1 MESPSSEVTQE
12 QQTQQPKGFMVL
24 SVEADCLQ
32 DVDLYRLQKE
42 EPETRRAMVETFYL
56 SSKHKE
62 RKVIKVAPVKVM
74 KDNEV
79 IEVMADLVTGT
90 LYHKTGECLS
100 SDRRRIVKW
109 EK

>member
-1 MESPSSEVTQE
+1 LETELEST
-12 QQTQQPKGFMVL
+12 PKKFFVFAEDG
-24 SVEADCLQ
+24 DCLQ
-32 DVDLYRLQKE
+32 DMDVYRMQKE
-42 EPETRRAMVETFYL
+42 EPETRRAMVETSYL
-56 SSKHKE
+56 LSKHKE
-62 RKVIKVAPVKVM
+62 RKVIKVAPVKVL

-100 SDRRRIVKW
+100 SDRRRIIKW